1 MIPYF
6 LCFAWLDD
14 KRELYLKDEEMYP
27 DLHAIPQPTVDAV
40 VESKQVAE
48 DMVFEVV
55 QTPSQSQKEL
65 PIQRSESKELNE
77 YDDVKDNDVLTFK
90 AIKKVLSKT
99 GSYIYSMGLV
109 NFFEYLIVNLLLLL
123 HVDRH

>member
-1 MIPYF
+1 
-6 LCFAWLDD
+6 
-14 KRELYLKDEEMYP
+14 
-27 DLHAIPQPTVDAV
+27 
-40 VESKQVAE
+40 
-48 DMVFEVV
+48 MVFEVV

-90 AIKKVLSKT
+90 AIKKVLSKA